1 MISLNWVKDYINLD
15 NIDLNDLAKN
25 ITEKGINVENIITH
39 HINNLVIGEVLS
51 CVNHPSSDH
60 LHLCEVN
67 VGSEVLKIVCGAPN
81 VRKGIKVI
89 VAKIGAV
96 LPGDFEIKKSTIRG
110 EESNGM
116 LCALYELGL
125 EEKTDETYAKG
136 ICELSSDAQV
146 GEDPLRYLGFDD
158 TLYELDV
165 HKHRNN
171 DCYYHIGF
179 AYEIGT
185 ILNKKVSLPDTSY
198 KVSKEDINKLYKLK
212 VESSKVPLY
221 LGKLVKNVTIKESP
235 EWIKRRLEACN
246 MRSINNVVDI
256 SNYVMLEYGQP
267 THFFDADKLG
277 TNIVVRNALDNEKII
292 TLDNQQ
298 RELNV
303 SDLVITDGKEAV
315 CLAGIMGGLD
325 SEVTNSTKNIFVESA
340 IFDGVT
346 IRNTSERLDLKSE
359 ASIRYGKGLNYEY
372 TYEAMNRCCNLL
384 EKYADATIT
393 DGILV
398 HDTINKEPKKVSFTV
413 NDINSLLGIT
423 ISKEDM
429 MNELD
434 RLDFKYV
441 LKDDLFDVTIPN
453 RRIDIEPNVADMAEE
468 IIRLYGYNNL
478 KSTLPIV
485 STKRGVYKEDIK
497 MRKAISKRLRSL
509 GINETRTYNLVSPKM
524 ASMFKYNNVQNKV
537 LPNPMSVDKSVLRT
551 TLIPSLLNVY
561 SYNKARKVEDI
572 MLYECSETFDNNY
585 KRDDKV
591 CILMKGNLL
600 SNQVLSVKI
609 PVDFYVIKGVVESI
623 LDYLGFKNRYSYKL
637 LDEDCDFHPGIS
649 AQILIDRE
657 PVGVVGKVHPRI
669 SKDNIFVAELSITKL
684 FNYKIKPLKYKQTSK
699 YPEIKKDVAFIVD
712 NDITNEEIKNIIKK
726 SGGRL
731 LSNIEIFDIYKDI
744 EDGKKS
750 MAYTLTF
757 KDDTRTLEDKE
768 VMDIF
773 HNIISTVE
781 EKLHA
786 KLRDS

>member
-1 MISLNWVKDYINLD
+1 MISLNWVRDYINLD

-81 VRKGIKVI
+81 VRKGLKVI

-96 LPGDFEIKKSTIRG
+96 LPGNFEIKKSTIRG

-136 ICELSSDAQV
+136 ICELSSDAPV

-298 RELNV
+298 RELNDK
-303 SDLVITDGKEAV
+303 DLVITDGKEAV
-315 CLAGIMGGLD
+315 C
-325 SEVTNSTKNIFVESA
+325 
-340 IFDGVT
+340 
-346 IRNTSERLDLKSE
+346 
-359 ASIRYGKGLNYEY
+359 
-372 TYEAMNRCCNLL
+372 
-384 EKYADATIT
+384 
-393 DGILV
+393 
-398 HDTINKEPKKVSFTV
+398 
-413 NDINSLLGIT
+413 
-423 ISKEDM
+423 
-429 MNELD
+429 
-434 RLDFKYV
+434 
-441 LKDDLFDVTIPN
+441 
-453 RRIDIEPNVADMAEE
+453 
-468 IIRLYGYNNL
+468 
-478 KSTLPIV
+478 
-485 STKRGVYKEDIK
+485 
-497 MRKAISKRLRSL
+497 
-509 GINETRTYNLVSPKM
+509 
-524 ASMFKYNNVQNKV
+524 
-537 LPNPMSVDKSVLRT
+537 
-551 TLIPSLLNVY
+551 
-561 SYNKARKVEDI
+561 
-572 MLYECSETFDNNY
+572 
-585 KRDDKV
+585 
-591 CILMKGNLL
+591 
-600 SNQVLSVKI
+600 
-609 PVDFYVIKGVVESI
+609 
-623 LDYLGFKNRYSYKL
+623 
-637 LDEDCDFHPGIS
+637 
-649 AQILIDRE
+649 
-657 PVGVVGKVHPRI
+657 
-669 SKDNIFVAELSITKL
+669 
-684 FNYKIKPLKYKQTSK
+684 
-699 YPEIKKDVAFIVD
+699 
-712 NDITNEEIKNIIKK
+712 
-726 SGGRL
+726 
-731 LSNIEIFDIYKDI
+731 
-744 EDGKKS
+744 
-750 MAYTLTF
+750 
-757 KDDTRTLEDKE
+757 
-768 VMDIF
+768 
-773 HNIISTVE
+773 
-781 EKLHA
+781 
-786 KLRDS
+786 